1 MGRKEESEVGAE
13 GVVSGWFVGSFA
25 RIVLLGRCCGIMWSG
40 RHCVVTGGSSGIGLA
55 CAKQLLEVGAK
66 VTIVAR
72 NKHKLNKALEELESI
87 RSGNAVALSADVT
100 SFKDMKKAAET
111 AEEAFGDISVLI
123 CCAGEAEC
131 KTFEDLELE
140 EFEKVMKVNYLGSVY
155 AVKATLSSMRK
166 VGQGHVVLVSSQAGQ
181 VGLYGYTAYSPPKFA
196 LSGFAQALQMEVKC
210 ENIHVS
216 VCYPPDTDT
225 PQYHYENK
233 TKPSI
238 TKELVGTVTPFSA
251 EAVAKAILRGMRR
264 KNFTIAVGFDGWAL
278 GVATIGFAPP
288 NSLLSLLT
296 EVLLLPIL
304 RIVSIVYLISYYGIV
319 RKGKK
324 DK

>member
-1 MGRKEESEVGAE
+1 MELKAHDI
-13 GVVSGWFVGSFA
+13 FV
-25 RIVLLGRCCGIMWSG
+25 
-40 RHCVVTGGSSGIGLA
+40 CVA
-55 CAKQLLEVGAK
+55 
-66 VTIVAR
+66 
-72 NKHKLNKALEELESI
+72 
-87 RSGNAVALSADVT
+87 
-100 SFKDMKKAAET
+100 
-111 AEEAFGDISVLI
+111 
-123 CCAGEAEC
+123 
-131 KTFEDLELE
+131 
-140 EFEKVMKVNYLGSVY
+140 
-155 AVKATLSSMRK
+155 
-166 VGQGHVVLVSSQAGQ
+166 
-181 VGLYGYTAYSPPKFA
+181 
-196 LSGFAQALQMEVKC
+196 
-210 ENIHVS
+210 
-216 VCYPPDTDT
+216 YPPDTDT